1 MISFTNVTFKYSGEK
16 KALLNNLSFS
26 LPDNKWIAIIGNNGS
41 GKSTIIRLLDGLLM
55 PQAGQIKI
63 GNLLVDEKNI
73 DNVHQEIGLVFQN
86 PENQF
91 VGSTVAEDIAF
102 GLENRNVSPK
112 EMPEIIREALHEV
125 NMEGYSDRLL
135 NDLSGGQKQRI
146 AIAGLLAVKPHIL
159 VFDESTSMLDPIGR
173 KKIIELLQQLH
184 QQKKY
189 TIITITHDL
198 NEAELAEN
206 ILAIDDGKILANGDK
221 REVLANSQ
229 LIKQLRLIPAT
240 GQQIKDALKERGL
253 VVEKEYQT
261 TGEMVEWLK
270 QKLNLKM

>member
-1 MISFTNVTFKYSGEK
+1 MINFTNVTFKYPGESK
-16 KALLNNLSFS
+16 TLLNNVSFS

-41 GKSTIIRLLDGLLM
+41 GKSTIIRLLDGLLT
-55 PQAGQIKI
+55 PQAGQITI
-63 GNLLVDEKNI
+63 GGLLVNERNI
-73 DNVHQEIGLVFQN
+73 DKVHQKIGLVFQN

-102 GLENRNVSPK
+102 GLENRSISPQK
-112 EMPEIIREALHEV
+112 MSEIIEEALQEV
-125 NMEGYSDRLL
+125 NMKGYNNRLL

-159 VFDESTSMLDPIGR
+159 IFDESTSMLDPVGR
-173 KKIIELLQQLH
+173 KKIITLLQRLH

-198 NEAELAEN
+198 NEAEFAEH
-206 ILAIDDGKILANGDK
+206 ILAIDQGKILANGDK
-221 REVLANSQ
+221 KEILSNSQ
-229 LIKQLRLIPAT
+229 LIKQLKLTPAT
-240 GQQIKDALKERGL
+240 GQQIKEGLKERG
-253 VVEKEYQT
+253 VEVEKEYQT
-261 TGEMVEWLK
+261 TGEMVKWLK